1 MASYITYANQGA
13 TRNQP
18 LSDDLLKR
26 LQYLQDM
33 GLTAQVF
40 SGGQDAEGPNRTGSH
55 RHDHG
60 GSGDVF
66 FYQGDRKLD
75 WSNPDDLPIF
85 RDIVSKGKEAGITGF
100 GAGPGYMQPG
110 SMHIGMGEPAVW
122 GAGGKGDNAPAWLK
136 NAYNNTTDANDPQ
149 MVATRTDSASA
160 PSKNPLYNSAQ
171 ASAAPSSSAP
181 TTAAPEEKSHNGI
194 LVQALNKITGS
205 NMQIPDTILGADTDK
220 LAKGFS
226 GLGDF
231 AKALSADTDSLNKQS
246 AQAAARAQAGRSD
259 NPVEL
264 TFLDFAAERKK
275 KKGSLSGLGGYFV

>member
-60 GSGDVF
+60 ESGDVF
-66 FYQGDRKLD
+66 FYKDGRKLD

-100 GAGPGYMQPG
+100 GAGPNYMQQG
-110 SMHIGMGEPAVW
+110 SMHIGMGTPAVW
-122 GAGGKGDNAPAWLK
+122 GAGGKSDNAPAWLK
-136 NAYNNTTDANDPQ
+136 NAYYGTTDATDPQ
-149 MVATRTDSASA
+149 MVAARTDSASS
-160 PSKNPLYNSAQ
+160 PSKNPLYNSVQ
-171 ASAAPSSSAP
+171 ALAAPSSSEPTPPAP
-181 TTAAPEEKSHNGI
+181 DARDGI
-194 LVQALNKITGS
+194 LVKAYNKITGS
-205 NMQIPDTILGADTDK
+205 DVHVPDSILGMQTNDIT
-220 LAKGFS
+220 KGA
-226 GLGDF
+226 GILGDF
-231 AKALSADTDSLNKQS
+231 AKTLSQNEQDINNQIARG
-246 AQAAARAQAGRSD
+246 AARAQAGRND

-264 TFLDFAAERKK
+264 TFLDFNAERKK
-275 KKGSLSGLGGYFV
+275 KKGSLGGLGGYYI